1 MLPGGLQAGL
11 QAHGFGVFGYV
22 VLFVACGA
30 ATIPLTLGIVR
41 MIAGASWSQ
50 RLDRALAWS
59 MTVWILGVMI
69 FYAAMVLI
77 ERQRPCEMQRT
88 NQITDACKAYLDSL
102 PR

>member
-1 MLPGGLQAGL
+1 MIPAGL
-11 QAHGFGVFGYV
+11 QAHGFGVFSYV

-30 ATIPLTLGIVR
+30 ATIPLTLGIAKV
-41 MIAGASWSQ
+41 IAGASWSQ
-50 RLDRALAWS
+50 RLDRALSWS

>member
-1 MLPGGLQAGL
+1 VLPGGLQGGL
-11 QAHGFGVFGYV
+11 QAYGFGLFGYV
-22 VLFVACGA
+22 ALFVACGA

-41 MIAGASWSQ
+41 MVAGASWSQ
-50 RLDRALAWS
+50 RLERALSWS

-69 FYAAMVLI
+69 FYAGMVLI
-77 ERQRPCEMQRT
+77 ERQRPCELQRT